1 VLLEKN
7 LYNNTVKEWLIALS
21 ILLVV
26 FFVARI
32 MKRLIYGQVN
42 KIATRTDNV
51 WDNLAAELINRIK
64 SFFLLTVTFYFGSLW
79 LSLPKTIADI
89 IGTFVAIVILI
100 QLAILGTHIISFWV
114 DHQKKQ
120 RIELDAAAVT
130 TFTAVGFIIRI
141 ILWSII
147 LLIAL
152 DNLGVDVTALIT
164 GLGISGVAVALA
176 VQNILGDLFASFSI
190 VLDKPFVIGDF
201 IIVDDYLGTVEH
213 IGLKTTRV
221 RSLSGEQL
229 IFSNADLLRSR
240 VRNYRRMYERR
251 VVFSVGVVYQ
261 TPYEKLKQ
269 IPTLIQ
275 EIIEAQEHVT
285 FDRAHFRQY
294 GPYSLD
300 FEIVYWVKN
309 PDYNVYMNI
318 QQAINLAIFQ
328 RFEKEQ
334 IEFAYPTQ
342 SLYISRHQCSLTR
355 SDSDTH

>member
-26 FFVARI
+26 FVLARI
-32 MKRLIYGQVN
+32 MKRLIYGQLN
-42 KIATRTDNV
+42 KIAARTDTV
-51 WDNLAAELINRIK
+51 WDDLAAELINRIK
-64 SFFLLTVTFYFGSLW
+64 PFFLLTIACYFGSLS
-79 LSLPKTIADI
+79 LSVPETIADI
-89 IGTFVAIVILI
+89 ISTLVAIVILI

-114 DHQKKQ
+114 DRQKKQ
-120 RIELDAAAVT
+120 KRELDAAAVT

-240 VRNYRRMYERR
+240 VRNYKRMFERR
-251 VVFSVGVVYQ
+251 VVFSAGVVYQ
-261 TPYEKLKQ
+261 TSYEKLKQ

-275 EIIEAQEHVT
+275 EIIEAQEHVR

-294 GPYSLD
+294 GAYSLD

-328 RFEKEQ
+328 RFEKEE

-342 SLYISRHQCSLTR
+342 SLYISREK
-355 SDSDTH
+355 

>member
-1 VLLEKN
+1 MLLEKN

-26 FFVARI
+26 FVLARI
-32 MKRLIYGQVN
+32 MKRLIYGQLN
-42 KIATRTDNV
+42 KIAARTDTV
-51 WDNLAAELINRIK
+51 WDDLAAELINRIK
-64 SFFLLTVTFYFGSLW
+64 PFFLLTIACYFGSLS
-79 LSLPKTIADI
+79 LSVPETIADI
-89 IGTFVAIVILI
+89 ISTLVAIVILI

-114 DHQKKQ
+114 DRQKKQ
-120 RIELDAAAVT
+120 KRELDAAAVT

-240 VRNYRRMYERR
+240 VRNYKRMFERR
-251 VVFSVGVVYQ
+251 VVFSAGVVYQ
-261 TPYEKLKQ
+261 TSYEKLKQ

-275 EIIEAQEHVT
+275 EIIEAQEHVR

-294 GPYSLD
+294 GAYSLD

-328 RFEKEQ
+328 RFEKEE

-342 SLYISRHQCSLTR
+342 SLYISREK
-355 SDSDTH
+355 

>member
-26 FFVARI
+26 FFLAGI
-32 MKRLIYGQVN
+32 MKRLIYGQLN
-42 KIATRTDNV
+42 KIASRTDTV
-51 WDNLAAELINRIK
+51 WDDLAAELINRIK
-64 SFFLLTVTFYFGSLW
+64 PFFLLTIACYFGSLS
-79 LSLPKTIADI
+79 LSVPETIADI
-89 IGTFVAIVILI
+89 ISKLVAIVILI

-114 DHQKKQ
+114 DRQKKQ
-120 RIELDAAAVT
+120 KKELDAAAVT

-240 VRNYRRMYERR
+240 VRNYKRMYERR

-275 EIIEAQEHVT
+275 EIIEAQEHVR
-285 FDRAHFRQY
+285 FDRAHFKQY
-294 GPYSLD
+294 GAYSLD

-328 RFEKEQ
+328 RFEKEE

-342 SLYISRHQCSLTR
+342 SLYISREQ
-355 SDSDTH
+355 

>member
-1 VLLEKN
+1 M
-7 LYNNTVKEWLIALS
+7 T
-21 ILLVV
+21 
-26 FFVARI
+26 
-32 MKRLIYGQVN
+32 
-42 KIATRTDNV
+42 
-51 WDNLAAELINRIK
+51 
-64 SFFLLTVTFYFGSLW
+64 
-79 LSLPKTIADI
+79 
-89 IGTFVAIVILI
+89 
-100 QLAILGTHIISFWV
+100 
-114 DHQKKQ
+114 
-120 RIELDAAAVT
+120 
-130 TFTAVGFIIRI
+130 
-141 ILWSII
+141 
-147 LLIAL
+147 
-152 DNLGVDVTALIT
+152 
-164 GLGISGVAVALA
+164 
-176 VQNILGDLFASFSI
+176 ASFSI
-190 VLDKPFVIGDF
+190 VLDRPFVIGDF

-229 IFSNADLLRSR
+229 VFSNADLLRGR
-240 VRNYRRMYERR
+240 VRNYKRMYERR
-251 VVFSVGVVYQ
+251 VVFSIGVVYQ

-275 EIIEAQEHVT
+275 EIIEAQEHVH

-342 SLYISRHQCSLTR
+342 SLYISRQS
-355 SDSDTH
+355 